1 MKITHGG
8 AIQKWEV
15 KPWRHDG
22 LGSAVFQCSW
32 YCHTEL
38 DFQLSY
44 SPEFDLEKKLDVLRH
59 INNMSYVTVLRS
71 AEQKR
76 LLPNGLRNTH
86 AHTHARTRTH
96 ASTHARARAHR
107 HTQGYIYTIWS
118 TLRRVCVCVCVC
130 VMMSLLDIYLMM
142 HLTRLHVFRPAPRA
156 QCLIWASSWRT
167 SPCWTQ
173 PSRTT
178 LKSDR

>member
-8 AIQKWEV
+8 AVQKWEV

-86 AHTHARTRTH
+86 AHACTHAHTRKH
-96 ASTHARARAHR
+96 ACTRARAHR
-107 HTQGYIYTIWS
+107 HTGLYLYY
-118 TLRRVCVCVCVC
+118 LEHFKACVCVCVC

-142 HLTRLHVFRPAPRA
+142 HLTCLHVFRPAPRA